1 MDDSILNSWTT
12 ESDIPSVE
20 NVSHIGRDY
29 TAEFTTDQA
38 SICYF
43 LFYHTI
49 IILLCYQCI
58 KSIYN
63 NVVLMYIFYLL
74 TDF

>member
-12 ESDIPSVE
+12 ESDIPNVE
-20 NVSHIGRDY
+20 NVYRLSRDY
-29 TAEFTTDQA
+29 TPEFTTDQA

-49 IILLCYQCI
+49 IILLYYQFI
-58 KSIYN
+58 
-63 NVVLMYIFYLL
+63 
-74 TDF
+74 